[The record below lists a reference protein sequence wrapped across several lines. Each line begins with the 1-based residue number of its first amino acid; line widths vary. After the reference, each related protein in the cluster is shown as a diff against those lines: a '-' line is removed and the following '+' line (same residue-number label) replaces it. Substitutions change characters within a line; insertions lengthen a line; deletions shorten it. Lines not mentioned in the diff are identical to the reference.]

1 MSATEAIVQM
11 SLLSHEVRTAYRIRN
26 EAIVLRDEAID
37 ANARTAKTLDRAL
50 LEIDA
55 LTETA
60 KYWKKQADDKEK
72 LFCDIV
78 KEIEGAEDLHNL
90 RQTVRLMAYRA
101 ENSGIVVAAN
111 PEDVPT
117 VIVTDERVV

>member
-1 MSATEAIVQM
+1 MRTPKEFFL
-11 SLLSHEVRTAYRIRN
+11 SLLSREVRRAYRTRDK
-26 EAIVLRDEAID
+26 AINLRDEAID
-37 ANARTAKTLDRAL
+37 KNARTSKTLDRAL

>member
-1 MSATEAIVQM
+1 MRTPKEFFL
-11 SLLSHEVRTAYRIRN
+11 SLLSREVRRAYRTRD
-26 EAIVLRDEAID
+26 EAINLRDEAID
-37 ANARTAKTLDRAL
+37 KNARTAKTLDRAL

-55 LTETA
+55 LTEAA

-72 LFCDIV
+72 LFRDIV

-101 ENSGIVVAAN
+101 ENSGIVVAAD

>member
-1 MSATEAIVQM
+1 MRTPKEIIL

-26 EAIVLRDEAID
+26 KAIDLRDEAID

-55 LTETA
+55 LTEVA
-60 KYWKKQADDKEK
+60 KYWKKKAADKEK

-101 ENSGIVVAAN
+101 ENSGIVVAAD
-111 PEDVPT
+111 PDDVPT

>member
-1 MSATEAIVQM
+1 MRSPKEIIL
-11 SLLSHEVRTAYRIRN
+11 SLLSREVRTAYRIRN
-26 EAIVLRDEAID
+26 AAIALRDEAMD
-37 ANARTAKTLDRAL
+37 KNARTAKTLDRAL

-55 LTETA
+55 LTEAA

-111 PEDVPT
+111 PDDVPT

>member
-1 MSATEAIVQM
+1 MRTPKEFILF
-11 SLLSHEVRTAYRIRN
+11 LLSREVRTAYRIRN
-26 EAIVLRDEAID
+26 EAIALRDEAMD
-37 ANARTAKTLDRAL
+37 KNARTAKTLDRAL

-55 LTETA
+55 LTEVA

-78 KEIEGAEDLHNL
+78 KEIEGSENLHNL

-111 PEDVPT
+111 PDDVPT
-117 VIVTDERVV
+117 VIVTDERMV

>member
-1 MSATEAIVQM
+1 MRTPKEIIL
-11 SLLSHEVRTAYRIRN
+11 SLIFREVRTAYRIRN

-37 ANARTAKTLDRAL
+37 KNARTAKTLDRAL

-55 LTETA
+55 LTEAA

-101 ENSGIVVAAN
+101 ENSGIVVAAD
-111 PEDVPT
+111 PDDVPT

>member
-1 MSATEAIVQM
+1 MRSPKEFIL
-11 SLLSHEVRTAYRIRN
+11 SLIFREVRTAYRIRN

-37 ANARTAKTLDRAL
+37 KNARTSKTLDRAL

-55 LTETA
+55 LTEAA
-60 KYWKKQADDKEK
+60 KYWKKQADDTEK

-101 ENSGIVVAAN
+101 ENSGIIVAD

-117 VIVTDERVV
+117 VIVTDEGVV

>member
-1 MSATEAIVQM
+1 MRSPKEFIL
-11 SLLSHEVRTAYRIRN
+11 SLIFREVRTAYRIRN

-37 ANARTAKTLDRAL
+37 KNARIAKTLDRAL

-55 LTETA
+55 LTEA
-60 KYWKKQADDKEK
+60 ANYWKKQADDKEK

-90 RQTVRLMAYRA
+90 RQVVRLIAFRNEY
-101 ENSGIVVAAN
+101 AAALGCK

-117 VIVTDERVV
+117 VKVTDERVV

>member
-1 MSATEAIVQM
+1 MRSPKELIL
-11 SLLSHEVRTAYRIRN
+11 SLIFREIRTAYRIRN
-26 EAIVLRDEAID
+26 EAIVLRDEAMD
-37 ANARTAKTLDRAL
+37 KNARTAKTLGRAL

-55 LTETA
+55 LTEAANHWRSEA
-60 KYWKKQADDKEK
+60 KTKEK

-101 ENSGIVVAAN
+101 ENSGIVVAAD
-111 PEDVPT
+111 PDDVPT
-117 VIVTDERVV
+117 VIVTDERMV

>member
-1 MSATEAIVQM
+1 MRSPKELIL

-26 EAIVLRDEAID
+26 EAIDLRDEAID
-37 ANARTAKTLDRAL
+37 KNARTAKALDRAL

-55 LTETA
+55 LTEA
-60 KYWKKQADDKEK
+60 ANYWKKQADDKEK

-101 ENSGIVVAAN
+101 ENSGIVVAAD
-111 PEDVPT
+111 PDDVPT
-117 VIVTDERVV
+117 VIVTDERRT

>member
-1 MSATEAIVQM
+1 MRTPKEIIL
-11 SLLSHEVRTAYRIRN
+11 SLLSREVRTAYRIRN

-37 ANARTAKTLDRAL
+37 KNARTAKTLDRAL

-55 LTETA
+55 LIETA

>member
-1 MSATEAIVQM
+1 MRTPKEIIL

>member
-1 MSATEAIVQM
+1 MRSPQELIL

-37 ANARTAKTLDRAL
+37 KNARAAKTLDRAL

>member
-1 MSATEAIVQM
+1 MRTPKEIIL
-11 SLLSHEVRTAYRIRN
+11 SLIFREVRTAYRIRN
-26 EAIVLRDEAID
+26 EAIVLRDEAMD
-37 ANARTAKTLDRAL
+37 KNARTAKTLDRAL

-55 LTETA
+55 LTEVA
-60 KYWKKQADDKEK
+60 KYWKKKADDKEK

-101 ENSGIVVAAN
+101 ENSGIVVAADPN
-111 PEDVPT
+111 DVPT
-117 VIVTDERVV
+117 VIVTDERRT

>member
-1 MSATEAIVQM
+1 MRTSKEIIL
-11 SLLSHEVRTAYRIRN
+11 SLLSREVRTAYRIRN
-26 EAIVLRDEAID
+26 EAINLRDEAID

-55 LTETA
+55 ITEAA
-60 KYWKKQADDKEK
+60 KYWKKQSDDKEK

-101 ENSGIVVAAN
+101 ENSGIVVAADPN
-111 PEDVPT
+111 DVPT

>member
-1 MSATEAIVQM
+1 MRTPKELIL
-11 SLLSHEVRTAYRIRN
+11 SLLSREVRTAYRIRN
-26 EAIVLRDEAID
+26 AAIALRDEAMD
-37 ANARTAKTLDRAL
+37 KNARTTKTLDRAL

-55 LTETA
+55 LTEA
-60 KYWKKQADDKEK
+60 DKYWKKQADDKEK

-111 PEDVPT
+111 PDDVPT
-117 VIVTDERVV
+117 VIVTDERMV

>member
-1 MSATEAIVQM
+1 MRSPKEFIL
-11 SLLSHEVRTAYRIRN
+11 SLIFREVRTAYRVRDM
-26 EAIVLRDEAID
+26 AIDLRDEAID
-37 ANARTAKTLDRAL
+37 KNARTAKTLDRAL

-55 LTETA
+55 LTEAA

>member
-1 MSATEAIVQM
+1 MRTPKEFFL
-11 SLLSHEVRTAYRIRN
+11 SLLSREVRAAYRVRNKAIGIR
-26 EAIVLRDEAID
+26 D
-37 ANARTAKTLDRAL
+37 AAMDKNARTAKTLDRAL

-60 KYWKKQADDKEK
+60 KHWKKQADDKEK
-72 LFCDIV
+72 LFCDII

>member
-1 MSATEAIVQM
+1 MRTPKEFFL
-11 SLLSHEVRTAYRIRN
+11 SLLSREVRRAYRTRN

-37 ANARTAKTLDRAL
+37 KNARTAKTLDRAL

>member
-1 MSATEAIVQM
+1 MRTPKEFFL
-11 SLLSHEVRTAYRIRN
+11 SLLSREVRTAYRIRN
-26 EAIVLRDEAID
+26 ESIVLRDEAMGK
-37 ANARTAKTLDRAL
+37 NARTAKTLDRAL

-55 LTETA
+55 LTEAA
-60 KYWKKQADDKEK
+60 KYWKKKADDKEK

-101 ENSGIVVAAN
+101 ENSGIVVAADS
-111 PEDVPT
+111 EDVPT

>member
-1 MSATEAIVQM
+1 MRSPKELIL
-11 SLLSHEVRTAYRIRN
+11 SLLSREVRTAYRTRN
-26 EAIVLRDEAID
+26 EAIDLRDEAID
-37 ANARTAKTLDRAL
+37 KNARIAKTLDRAL

-55 LTETA
+55 LTEVS
-60 KYWKKQADDKEK
+60 KYWCKKANAKDK

-78 KEIEGAEDLHNL
+78 KEIEGAEDLHTL

-101 ENSGIVVAAN
+101 ENSGIIVAD

-117 VIVTDERVV
+117 VIVTDERRT